1 MKTAC
6 LMLIVVSL
14 AVAALG
20 REPPVDSLLH
30 QREAEGGWRRAAAN
44 EAKLV
49 IIRGR
54 QGRGLRKGAPA
65 KCVPAATC
73 RRRMVVCGKRCYTA
87 RSRLVRVPPAT
98 KCVIVCKK
106 CVPTC

>member
-6 LMLIVVSL
+6 LILIVVWL

-20 REPPVDSLLH
+20 REQPADALLH
-30 QREAEGGWRRAAAN
+30 QREAEGGWRRAADN
-44 EAKLV
+44 ETKLV

-54 QGRGLRKGAPA
+54 QGRELRKGAPA

-87 RSRLVRVPPAT
+87 RSRLALVPPAT
-98 KCVIVCKK
+98 KCVMVCKK